1 MKEKQKIKKEMKEK
15 YKSNKNNKNE
25 NKEFKYLEDLNDKEF
40 NEACKNF
47 IVIDPGKRDI
57 YKILQSTKKG
67 NKFMSYSYKQRLNEI
82 GKVKMNK
89 QLKKYKNKTVVINK
103 NKVKR
108 YKKK

>member
-1 MKEKQKIKKEMKEK
+1 
-15 YKSNKNNKNE
+15 
-25 NKEFKYLEDLNDKEF
+25 
-40 NEACKNF
+40 
-47 IVIDPGKRDI
+47 
-57 YKILQSTKKG
+57 
-67 NKFMSYSYKQRLNEI
+67 MSYSYKQRLNEI